1 MPSSL
6 ENVYIP
12 GSFALPNLSA
22 KESSTPTGMKDEY
35 LLLSWFIVLLRMKED
50 RQANCGW
57 IYQTREPE
65 IESELA
71 RGELSTNKVLGNLK
85 STVGQATVAISKY
98 MTGAVLQSLEG
109 YSTPVSLL
117 LSTEYRLNE
126 NNKAKDDSTLYLET
140 YYMNGHLRI
149 LPARTSENV
158 SQYVITQ
165 YAEALSHTIRMCI
178 SNHDAVIE
186 DFLHPFPHDMDQIW
200 QWNHSLP
207 QTYDCCMHDIVSGRA
222 QESPDKV
229 AILSWDGS
237 LTYAEVD
244 RCSSLLALLLR
255 ERGVEAHEFLPLC
268 FEKSKW
274 TVVAVLA
281 VMKAGGTMVLMDP
294 ALPIAR
300 LRNMAEQVNAK
311 TMVVSRNQYNLATDI
326 LPHGEFIILE
336 AETFA
341 CFEDFVTFPALP
353 VVHPSTLMYIIFTSG
368 STGTPKGVQVSHRS
382 YSSSAFPRAKAV
394 GYNNNSRVLDFASY
408 AFDVSIDSMIL
419 TLANGGCLCIPSD
432 EDRLNDI
439 NTAMRSMKVN
449 YAGLTPSVARIL
461 DLDVIASLEGL
472 GLGGEAASVS
482 DVALWGQYARI
493 IIGYGPCE
501 CTIGCTVNSN
511 AAANRDYIT
520 IGPGNGAAIWI
531 VDPDDHE
538 SLMPVGAVGELLVE
552 GPIVGQGYLNDP
564 KKTAAAFIQDPSWLV
579 SGHGQHSGRQG
590 RLYKT
595 GDLGKYA
602 PDSSGEI
609 IFMGRKDTQVK
620 LRGQRV
626 ELGEIESQLKARLP
640 SEISVISEVITP
652 AGSAAQPTLVVF
664 IAQHVGKA
672 SDNRQL
678 ELACLSGDLCETMLK
693 ANTDVAK
700 VLPRYMIPTAYIP
713 INFIPTLI
721 SGKIDRKRLREFGST
736 VDLKQLDKNAKSTA
750 TRALSDL
757 EQRLRQA
764 WAFILKLN
772 PDEITQE
779 DNFFALGGNSLAA
792 MRLVSTCRDRGL
804 DLSVTGTFA
813 NPTLSEMANAVFI
826 CDYDANITVPEF
838 SMISQLADSARLEA
852 SRICGTNE
860 AAIEDIYPCTP
871 TQESLFTFSLKS
883 TKPYIAQRVA
893 CIPPNVNLEQWKK
906 AWESV
911 VDVSPILR
919 TRLAQLQD
927 PGLQQV
933 VLKEKISWEHS
944 TDLDQYLEDDRA
956 IGMDLGQS
964 LARYAIVN
972 NNGDG
977 KQYMVWTVHHV
988 LYDGWSEPIILG
1000 KVRESLQ
1007 HGSALPHQPALITMR
1022 DFVKYVRDTD
1032 QIAMQEFWSREL
1044 DGAIGPQFPRLPS
1057 RDFLPNP
1064 DTIFEYQITIKST
1077 IGFPFTL
1084 ATVIRG
1090 AWALVASQF
1099 THSDDVVFGET
1110 LTGRDIPLLG
1120 VEGVIGPLIATV
1132 PIRIRIDRTKSVND
1146 YLKAVQQA
1154 ILSRTPY
1161 QHMGMQNIRK
1171 VHPDAQHACEAGTG
1185 LVIQP
1190 ELEYDGTDLG
1200 FAHGDVVR
1208 EALYFNPY
1216 PVMLACGMNPDGFRI
1231 CASFDSSL
1239 IDISQMKRM
1248 MAQLE
1253 TACSHL
1259 MSDLGKRVDQISC
1272 LPEAEL
1278 NNIWGFNQ
1286 LPPVSL
1292 DQASGKI
1299 RAGAETQPGSTYP
1312 PFLVP
1317 WVCIPQNPSLL
1328 SPIGCPGELWLEG
1341 PHLFTTE
1348 AIESPAWLLAGSS
1361 QFSGRS
1367 GQVRATGDIV
1377 QLQDNGKLV
1386 FVGRT
1391 ENIVPV
1397 NGHSVDMTDFEA
1409 HFAQLLSPSVIAAAA
1424 LYHPS
1429 PIEKKQP
1436 LDEGLIVFIEQQP
1449 LDKDNV
1455 ELLPKGCKVS
1465 CAVPGSQPF
1474 ETAICATISANFAG
1488 VLKRFDKHIRNS
1500 LPSHMV
1506 PYAYVVVEKMP
1517 ITQGKVDHSL
1527 VNQLASNIS
1536 ENIASQLRESLT
1548 KEWSKIVS
1556 PANLTASQDIL
1567 RSAWAEVLNV
1577 NLDQID
1583 VDDNFFRLG
1592 GDSVSAMK
1600 LTSNLRK
1607 NGHRMSVADVF
1618 RHMRL
1623 RDAATVLK
1631 VNELF
1636 KEDTWSYRPFSML
1649 GSIDID
1655 LFLSECIRPKL
1666 ANPNWSIKDVFNV
1679 TDSQAL
1685 DVGAT
1690 IQRPRTSI
1698 QYTMLYF
1705 DQGSIDQSKLLS
1717 ACANLV
1723 KTHEVLR
1730 TVFVEHNSTLF
1741 QVVLDEINVPVTM
1754 KTTDADLDE
1763 FVTNLCT
1770 NDIESDFLLGS
1781 SFVRMFYIQTRDGKG
1796 CLVLGLSHAQYD
1808 GVSLPRLLRDL
1819 ETLYAGEEVVNFE
1832 PFSSYVA
1839 RIQNKGLQKRSLD
1852 YWSNLLSGSMLSIL
1866 PDQSTTN
1873 TDRAVFLS
1881 RQTSV
1886 SKAPE
1891 GITTASV
1898 LTAAFALVIAR
1909 RLHKSDVSFGGV
1921 TSGRNID
1928 QMNTEN
1934 VMGPCYQFAPIRVI
1948 LKPGWSAM
1956 DLLRF
1961 VQNQTAESAAHDFVG
1976 FQKIAKQCA
1985 EWSSGANFF
1994 DSIVHHQDFED
2005 FDHMPFANGSCRVDI
2020 SNPHGDA
2027 AYPLKA
2033 VSFLRQGRLNA
2044 GLVGNQADIAFIDSL
2059 LTELVNT
2066 VEELVNPT
2074 LVGKAI
2080 DFGFSIEG

>member
-1 MPSSL
+1 
-6 ENVYIP
+6 
-12 GSFALPNLSA
+12 
-22 KESSTPTGMKDEY
+22 
-35 LLLSWFIVLLRMKED
+35 
-50 RQANCGW
+50 
-57 IYQTREPE
+57 
-65 IESELA
+65 
-71 RGELSTNKVLGNLK
+71 
-85 STVGQATVAISKY
+85 
-98 MTGAVLQSLEG
+98 
-109 YSTPVSLL
+109 
-117 LSTEYRLNE
+117 
-126 NNKAKDDSTLYLET
+126 
-140 YYMNGHLRI
+140 MNGQLRI

-311 TMVVSRNQYNLATDI
+311 TMVVSRNQYNLAADI

-439 NTAMRSMKVN
+439 NTAMRSMEVN

-564 KKTAAAFIQDPSWLV
+564 KKTAATFIQDPSWLV

-652 AGSAAQPTLVVF
+652 AGSATQPTLVVF

-672 SDNRQL
+672 SDNRRL
-678 ELACLSGDLCETMLK
+678 ELACLSGDLGETTLK

-764 WAFILKLN
+764 WAFILKLD

-826 CDYDANITVPEF
+826 CDYDAKITVPEF

-933 VLKEKISWEHS
+933 VLREKISWKHS

-972 NNGDG
+972 HNGDG

-1000 KVRESLQ
+1000 KVREALQ
-1007 HGSALPHQPALITMR
+1007 HESALPHQPALTTMR

-1099 THSDDVVFGET
+1099 THGDDVVFGET

-1132 PIRIRIDRTKSVND
+1132 PIRILIDRTKSVND

-1216 PVMLACGMNPDGFRI
+1216 PVMLACGMNSDGFRI

-1239 IDISQMKRM
+1239 IELSQMKRM
-1248 MAQLE
+1248 LAQLE
-1253 TACSHL
+1253 TACSYL
-1259 MSDLGKRVDQISC
+1259 MGDLGRRIDQISC

-1278 NNIWGFNQ
+1278 NHIWRFNQ
-1286 LPPVSL
+1286 LPPISF
-1292 DQASGKI
+1292 DQASGKF
-1299 RAGAETQPGSTYP
+1299 RARAEIQPGSTYP

-1341 PHLFTTE
+1341 AHLSSTE
-1348 AIESPAWLLAGSS
+1348 AIEESPAWLLAGSS

-1377 QLQDNGKLV
+1377 QLQEDGKLV

-1397 NGHSVDMTDFEA
+1397 NGHSVDITDFEA
-1409 HFAQLLSPSVIAAAA
+1409 HFTQLLSPSVLAAAA

-1429 PIEKKQP
+1429 TLEKQQP
-1436 LDEGLIVFIEQQP
+1436 LDEGLVVFIEQQP
-1449 LDKDNV
+1449 LDKDIV
-1455 ELLPKGCKVS
+1455 ELLPKECKVS

-1474 ETAICATISANFAG
+1474 ETTICGTISANFAG
-1488 VLKRFDKHIRNS
+1488 VLKRFDRHIRNS

-1517 ITQGKVDHSL
+1517 ITRGQIDHSL

-1536 ENIASQLRESLT
+1536 QNIASQLRESLT
-1548 KEWSKIVS
+1548 TEWSKVVS
-1556 PANLTASQDIL
+1556 PANLTVSQDIL

-1607 NGHRMSVADVF
+1607 HGHGMSVADVF

-1623 RDAATVLK
+1623 REAATVLK
-1631 VNELF
+1631 VDEVLKQN
-1636 KEDTWSYRPFSML
+1636 TWSYRPFSML
-1649 GSIDID
+1649 RSIDID

-1705 DQGSIDQSKLLS
+1705 DRGSIDQTKLLR

-1723 KTHEVLR
+1723 KTHDILR

-1741 QVVLDEINVPVTM
+1741 QVVLDEINIQVTM
-1754 KTTDADLDE
+1754 KTTDANLDE
-1763 FVTNLCT
+1763 FVANLCT

-1781 SFVRMFYIQTRDGKG
+1781 SFIRMFYIQTQDGQG

-1808 GVSLPRLLRDL
+1808 GISLPRLLRDL
-1819 ETLYAGEEVVNFE
+1819 ETLYAGEEVENFE

-1839 RIQNKGLQKRSLD
+1839 RIQNEGLQKRALD
-1852 YWSNLLSGSMLSIL
+1852 YWSNLLSSSMLSIL
-1866 PDQSTTN
+1866 PGKSTTN

-1881 RQTSV
+1881 RQTSA

-1909 RLHKSDVSFGGV
+1909 RLHKFDVSFGGV

-1928 QMNTEN
+1928 QLNTEN

-1948 LKPGWSAM
+1948 FRPGWSAIE
-1956 DLLRF
+1956 LLQF

-1976 FQKIAKQCA
+1976 FQKIAEHCS

-2020 SNPHGDA
+2020 LNPHGDA

-2033 VSFLRQGRLNA
+2033 VSFFKQGRLYA
-2044 GLVGNQADIAFIDSL
+2044 GLVGSQADLAFIDSL
-2059 LTELVNT
+2059 LTELVDT

-2074 LVGKAI
+2074 SVGKAI
-2080 DFGFSIEG
+2080 DFGFGIEG